1 MKYMYSLAQTVRRKW
16 SKLVEYVERTEE
28 KRMYEKEVHELRC
41 HSGGM
46 KVNGG
51 IFSQSS
57 HHPYS
62 LITKEPE
69 TDPISADCRAKLLFT
84 TTVVFP
90 QYYEHTYIV

>member
-41 HSGGM
+41 GI

-51 IFSQSS
+51 IFSHSS

-62 LITKEPE
+62 VIRKEPE

-90 QYYEHTYIV
+90 KHYEHTYIV